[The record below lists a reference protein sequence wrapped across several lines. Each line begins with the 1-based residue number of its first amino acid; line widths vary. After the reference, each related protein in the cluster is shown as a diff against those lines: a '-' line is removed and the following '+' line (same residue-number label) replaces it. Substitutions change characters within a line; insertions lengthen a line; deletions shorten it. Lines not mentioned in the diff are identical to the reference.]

1 MIRRYNAQRNAVA
14 FPNEQD
20 EFSQGDFAESVVDK
34 SFFRPEQGIV
44 NDVTAS
50 LRKPLYDYVGTT
62 PESFGINLGWL
73 RSKARDV
80 TEIDAALESV
90 KDTVDAAKKRDK
102 ANIEELKKVEKSKS
116 DLVEVIKSA
125 SKVDSGSG
133 VASTSQADTK

>member
-1 MIRRYNAQRNAVA
+1 MIRRYNTQRNAVA
-14 FPNEQD
+14 FPDEQD
-20 EFSQGDFAESVVDK
+20 EFLQGDFAESVVDK

-44 NDVTAS
+44 NDVTAF

-90 KDTVDAAKKRDK
+90 KDSVDAAKKRDK
-102 ANIEELKKVEKSKS
+102 ANVEELKKVEKSKS

-125 SKVDSGSG
+125 SKVDSVSDA
-133 VASTSQADTK
+133 VSTATDTK